1 MNYKLAIIG
10 HGNYPDGVKS
20 ALKLF
25 TGDDSTFD
33 VFNLDDKTTHAAFQA
48 ELSQYLAKNERVIIM
63 ADMTGGAP
71 HQEVAELLLKAGRP
85 YQYIVSSAPLNL
97 ILDLYMQD
105 VTGMLT
111 DATVKD
117 VLTHSV
123 QQAAESIRITPTLNT
138 PVSVGGHDQVEE
150 DGI

>member
-25 TGDDSTFD
+25 TGDDTAFD
-33 VFNLDDKTTHAAFQA
+33 VFNLDEHTTHAAFQT
-48 ELSQYLAKNERVIIM
+48 ELSDYLVHNERVIIL

-71 HQEVAELLLKAGRP
+71 HQEVAEILLKANRP
-85 YQYIVSSAPLNL
+85 YQYIISSAPLNL
-97 ILDLYMQD
+97 ILDIYMQD
-105 VTGMLT
+105 MTGQLT

-117 VLTHSV
+117 ILSHSI
-123 QQAAESIRITPTLNT
+123 QQAAESIQVTPALK
-138 PVSVGGHDQVEE
+138 PVTTVSHDQVKE